1 MISRI
6 IIIILLSKSFLNG
19 NDNLNPVV
27 KSALIPGWGELS
39 FGEKNRSR
47 GFLILEIGLIT
58 SGIGSYLFSKNQVK
72 NYQSFSAE
80 HAGVNI
86 KGKNKKYWVDIGNY
100 NNYED
105 YNEEHL
111 RFREPEDLYYGTDIW
126 FWDSEENK
134 NFFKSM
140 RINADLLNRQV
151 NFIIGAIFI
160 NHIISS
166 IDSLYLYRLKNENKL
181 IIKPRF
187 INRELYL
194 EMKIFF

>member
-1 MISRI
+1 M
-6 IIIILLSKSFLNG
+6 
-19 NDNLNPVV
+19 
-27 KSALIPGWGELS
+27 
-39 FGEKNRSR
+39 
-47 GFLILEIGLIT
+47 
-58 SGIGSYLFSKNQVK
+58 
-72 NYQSFSAE
+72 
-80 HAGVNI
+80 
-86 KGKNKKYWVDIGNY
+86 
-100 NNYED
+100 
-105 YNEEHL
+105 

-126 FWDSEENK
+126 LWDSEENK
-134 NFFKSM
+134 KIFKNM